1 MNKEKLLTLIHSPYI
16 TEKATSVGSL
26 DQVVFKVDL
35 SASKSEIKKAVEDL
49 FDVKVDSVTTSTQK
63 GKTKR
68 NRFGIY
74 KRSDYKKAFVSLKEG
89 SEIQFEGISSVS
101 YTHLTL
107 PTNREV

>member
-16 TEKATSVGSL
+16 TEKATSLGSL
-26 DQVVFKVDL
+26 NQVVFKVDL

-49 FDVKVDSVTTSTQK
+49 FDVKVDSVATSTQK

-89 SEIQFEGISSVS
+89 SEIQFEGIS
-101 YTHLTL
+101 
-107 PTNREV
+107 

>member
-26 DQVVFKVDL
+26 NHVVFKVDL

-89 SEIQFEGISSVS
+89 SEIQFEGIS
-101 YTHLTL
+101 
-107 PTNREV
+107 